1 MRIDDEPLL
10 FLVADNLLE
19 AVSDES
25 SAGSFEVAYLPGIGL
40 STVHTASFLL
50 RVSGCILLVNKACAL
65 GISVADLSV
74 LKFGE
79 LVVSHYFG

>member
-1 MRIDDEPLL
+1 MRINDESLL
-10 FLVADNLLE
+10 FLVAYNLLE

-25 SAGSFEVAYLPGIGL
+25 SAGSFEVARLPGIGL

-50 RVSGCILLVNKACAL
+50 RVSGCILLVNKACTL
-65 GISVADLSV
+65 RIPVADLSV

-79 LVVSHYFG
+79 LIMSHNFG

>member
-1 MRIDDEPLL
+1 MRINDESLL

-25 SAGSFEVAYLPGIGL
+25 STGSFEVAWLPGICL

-50 RVSGCILLVNKACAL
+50 RVSSCILLVNKACTL

-79 LVVSHYFG
+79 LIMGHNF